1 MGFKQQRKIVKI
13 GKGSSG
19 VILPQDWLEFYGLKK
34 GDEIALLGNAL
45 IVIAPKH
52 MERKARHIIDE
63 EERK

>member
-19 VILPQDWLEFYGLKK
+19 VILPQEWLEFYGLKK

-52 MERKARHIIDE
+52 MEHRAKHVIDE